1 MNNKTTATVGKG
13 VSVFLLQRGSKELG
27 TLPACPWMI
36 RNIYKVNHC
45 SIVSNNKSIDLQT
58 FMEKYQTVSLS
69 LYQSFLLEE
78 CMVDSNALCVK
89 NSYFQQPLCLSY
101 LKVESDL
108 SSTTDLTSFKT

>member
-1 MNNKTTATVGKG
+1 MKNKTTATMGKG
-13 VSVFLLQRGSKELG
+13 VSVFLSQRGSKELG
-27 TLPACPWMI
+27 TLPAWPWMI
-36 RNIYKVNHC
+36 RNIYKVIHC
-45 SIVSNNKSIDLQT
+45 SIVTNNKSIDLQT
-58 FMEKYQTVSLS
+58 FMEKYQTVSPS

-108 SSTTDLTSFKT
+108 SWTTGLTSFKT